1 MTSHHQSQNAGDSQ
15 RTLQASSQ
23 VIEIAVE

>member
-1 MTSHHQSQNAGDSQ
+1 MASHHRSQNAGDSQ
-15 RTLQASSQ
+15 RTLLASSQ